1 MLSLRSWWRRWF
13 GSRSERAAAS
23 FLRRLGYR
31 ILASNVHNRFGELD
45 IIALEDRT
53 VVFVEVRS
61 TEQATTQEPGESINE
76 TKQQKLT
83 RAALAWLK
91 EKRLL
96 DYPARFDAI
105 LIAWPADQREPRI
118 EHVRQ
123 AFEASGRGQMYS

>member
-1 MLSLRSWWRRWF
+1 MLPLRSWWRRWF

-31 ILASNVHNRFGELD
+31 LLASNVHNRFGELD
-45 IIALEDRT
+45 LIALDGRT

-61 TEQATTQEPGESINE
+61 TEKETTLEPGESIDA

-91 EKRLL
+91 DKRLL
-96 DYPARFDAI
+96 DHAARFDAL
-105 LIAWPADQREPRI
+105 LIAWPAGAREPRI
-118 EHVRQ
+118 EHVRH
-123 AFEASGRGQMYS
+123 AFDAMGRGQMYS

>member
-1 MLSLRSWWRRWF
+1 MLPLRSWWRRWF

-31 ILASNVHNRFGELD
+31 LLASNVHNRFGELD
-45 IIALEDRT
+45 LIALDGRT

-61 TEQATTQEPGESINE
+61 TEKETTLEPGESIDA

-91 EKRLL
+91 DKRLL
-96 DYPARFDAI
+96 DHAARFDAL
-105 LIAWPADQREPRI
+105 LIAWPAGAREPRI
-118 EHVRQ
+118 EHVRH
-123 AFEASGRGQMYS
+123 AFDAVGRGQMYS